1 MYFNKNFSLI
11 CLSKKWPSS
20 SILRFRRIGA
30 LSLKDDRLL
39 EMINFSLKAGLAMR
53 IDRSACKVGAYKLD
67 CNQINNSFFSGN
79 ISKNK
84 IVCKR
89 RMALRSKILFSGEV
103 FKENF
108 TDVFYTNLEQIAFSL
123 FPETRSSPHKQIT
136 PKMRSKDLKKL
147 KNPLISLNIKIGD
160 YLSSGDKIGEK
171 SIDNGNSKKSFFKV
185 QPVVKTL
192 TKKNLGTKGAQ
203 ANSAYLVCKSKQ
215 AKLAHVSP
223 FGLPKVCVKGTCVR
237 YMPRICTTNR
247 CKASLLP
254 VPCACAQPLASK
266 MHGNANRRFVWATA
280 SLDLALFKLKNYRKN
295 NKSQASLASV
305 RRTDRLVLRT
315 DASSSMIDHVPLRGK
330 EGDASFRR
338 NDRSFLRN
346 DASKRMRSL
355 QFPTLVAKL
364 KQNRFVLSR
373 RVADAAPFCKTR
385 QTIHHPH
392 PFGAKG
398 DRSSL
403 IMQVVAVRAPSG
415 SYEARQEDA
424 RQHTNLT
431 AYGAFWT
438 KDRFVRGKELPCV
451 RAPSCPY
458 RARQLLA
465 VPRRGQEMHGNYL
478 LCPVV
483 APTGHAR
490 RCTASRG
497 THFARRAQRLAST
510 QLNAQVSFKVKR
522 PVVLTSS
529 GRVVM
534 ISKTQLVIQKTQPVL
549 FYDSANLHVKKGE
562 LVSQG
567 APILTLTHQTLITGD
582 IVQGIPRIEQLF
594 EAFTSPQ
601 KGLKDRRRLN
611 AHDTLHSQVRDI
623 FRKNWLK
630 NVLSIAVR
638 KSLEEIQSILLELIQ
653 KVYLSQGVLISDK
666 HIEIIIRQMTSKGQ
680 VLDSGSTGLLLE
692 EVLPIRQIENANITT
707 PGKKCLYVPS
717 VVGLTAA
724 ALTCDSFIS
733 AASFQETTRVL
744 SRDAIV
750 GKSDFLRGLKEKV
763 VIGDLISAGTGLE
776 IYFIYTLFSNFCFSR
791 NYQK

>member
-11 CLSKKWPSS
+11 CLSKKWSSS
-20 SILRFRRIGA
+20 SILRFRRIDA
-30 LSLKDDRLL
+30 SSLKNDRLLKMINLSLKAR
-39 EMINFSLKAGLAMR
+39 LAMR

-67 CNQINNSFFSGN
+67 CNQINNSFFSEN

-136 PKMRSKDLKKL
+136 PKMRSKGLKKL

-171 SIDNGNSKKSFFKV
+171 SMDNGNSKKSFFKV

-192 TKKNLGTKGAQ
+192 TKKNLGTKGTQ
-203 ANSAYLVCKSKQ
+203 ASSACLVCKSKQ

-223 FGLPKVCVKGTCVR
+223 FGIPKVCEAPYTNRRFVRKCKKMQGSHRLLHKPKVCVRGTCVR
-237 YMPRICTTNR
+237 YTPRICTTNR
-247 CKASLLP
+247 CKASLLF
-254 VPCACAQPLASK
+254 VPPLASK
-266 MHGNANRRFVWATA
+266 MHGYANRRFVRATA
-280 SLDLALFKLKNYRKN
+280 SLDLALFQFKNYRKN
-295 NKSQASLASV
+295 NKLQASLASV

-315 DASSSMIDHVPLRGK
+315 DASKMMHR
-330 EGDASFRR
+330 
-338 NDRSFLRN
+338 
-346 DASKRMRSL
+346 L
-355 QFPTLVAKL
+355 QFPTLVAKF
-364 KQNRFVLSR
+364 KQNRFVLSCVPLLASKMRGNTHLRCEGAR
-373 RVADAAPFCKTR
+373 RVAGAAPFCKTR
-385 QTIHHPH
+385 QTIHHLH
-392 PFGAKG
+392 TFGVKG
-398 DRSSL
+398 DRSSS
-403 IMQVVAVRAPSG
+403 IMQVVAVRAS
-415 SYEARQEDA
+415 SCIEDA
-424 RQHTNLT
+424 RQHTNL
-431 AYGAFWT
+431 
-438 KDRFVRGKELPCV
+438 RFVRGKELPCIFD
-451 RAPSCPY
+451 
-458 RARQLLA
+458 
-465 VPRRGQEMHGNYL
+465 
-478 LCPVV
+478 
-483 APTGHAR
+483 
-490 RCTASRG
+490 ASRG
-497 THFARRAQRLAST
+497 THARLAST
-510 QLNAQVSFKVKR
+510 QLNAQVSLKVKNR
-522 PVVLTSS
+522 IPVVLTSS

-549 FYDSANLHVKKGE
+549 FYDSANLHVKKGD